1 MYTAN
6 FIKSRGQPCTILRSP
21 PITSYVSMTLATRGY
36 SDNRDLYREGLI
48 LADSNLAGGEVF
60 TVRDENFLT
69 RSVSFDPQSGQLAFF
84 ASKANATLVHKR
96 YKETTDEWGNITQ
109 GWETITATVYATARV
124 VTAALLERDPGL
136 LPNTKW
142 TFTIPAAVPLL
153 KMDRLQF
160 NDGTK
165 CQVEDIDPHRLP
177 GLLYVQCSDDLRGGS
192 DIVPE
197 PDEPDEPEE
206 PPEGEE

>member
-6 FIKSRGQPCTILRSP
+6 FIKARGQPCTILRTP
-21 PITSYVSMTLATRGY
+21 EATSCVSMTLATRGY

-48 LADSNLAGGEVF
+48 LADSNLTGGEVF
-60 TVRDENFLT
+60 TVESESFLT
-69 RSVSFDPQSGQLAFF
+69 RSVYRDPQSGQLVFF
-84 ASKANATLVHKR
+84 ASKVNATLVHKR
-96 YKETTDEWGNITQ
+96 YKETTDDWGNVTQ

-124 VTAALLERDPGL
+124 VTAALLEKDPGL

-142 TFTIPAAVPLL
+142 TFTVPATVPLQ
-153 KMDRLQF
+153 KMDRLEF
-160 NDGTK
+160 ADGTK

-177 GLLYVQCSDDLRGGS
+177 GLLHVQCSDDLRGGS
-192 DIVPE
+192 DVVPE
-197 PDEPDEPEE
+197 PEEPEE

>member
-6 FIKSRGQPCTILRSP
+6 FIKSRGQPCTILRTP
-21 PITSYVSMTLATRGY
+21 PVISYVSMTLATRGY
-36 SDNRDLYREGLI
+36 SDNRELYREGLI

-69 RSVSFDPQSGQLAFF
+69 RSVSYDPQSGQLAFF

-109 GWETITATVYATARV
+109 GWETITDTVYATARV
-124 VTAALLERDPGL
+124 VTAALLEKDPGL

-142 TFTIPAAVPLL
+142 TFTIPATVPLL

-160 NDGTK
+160 TDGTK
-165 CQVEDIDPHRLP
+165 CQAEDIDPHRLP
-177 GLLYVQCSDDLRGGS
+177 GLLYVQCSDDLRGGE
-192 DIVPE
+192 DIAPE
-197 PDEPDEPEE
+197 S
-206 PPEGEE
+206 PEGEE